1 MALPV
6 NRCRRHRA
14 QRGAGGISA
23 ICGTSHSYG
32 TRPRRLDLDEDVKNN
47 SSHFGWFCAQGETQ
61 AMQELHRNE
70 QYFFDRATLRHLSRF
85 VASFPNPCCLC
96 APLLGRELSEQGVQV
111 TILDIDERFAP
122 VAGFR
127 RFDIYRPEWIDE
139 KFGLIVCDPPFFNVS
154 LSQLYAAL
162 RLLSQFDYNQRLLI
176 SYLTRR
182 SSNLLGTFA
191 SFNLSP
197 TGYFPSYQTVDN
209 AERNQ
214 IEFFSNLSDD
224 FLGKLRTV

>member
-1 MALPV
+1 M
-6 NRCRRHRA
+6 
-14 QRGAGGISA
+14 
-23 ICGTSHSYG
+23 Y
-32 TRPRRLDLDEDVKNN
+32 
-47 SSHFGWFCAQGETQ
+47 
-61 AMQELHRNE
+61 ELHCNE
-70 QYFFDRATLRHLSRF
+70 QYFFDRATLSHLSGF
-85 VASFPNPCCLC
+85 VAGFSNPCCLC

-111 TILDIDERFAP
+111 RVLDIDERFAS

-127 RFDIYRPEWIDE
+127 RFDIYRPEWIEE

-154 LSQLYAAL
+154 LSQLFAAI
-162 RLLSQFDYNQRLLI
+162 RSLSQFDYNQRLLI

-182 SSNLLGTFA
+182 SSNLLGTFG

-224 FLGKLRTV
+224 LIGKLRNL